1 MFNFVDCLQKGV
13 VRWPNATMNIV
24 RLPLKENTGM
34 SMSFRGSV
42 IFAGLVVMV
51 LGVSQVV
58 IATQSQDPA
67 ASSSETS
74 KAAKSQTKSKKT
86 KKKKAANT
94 SFVVLGSYAPQTV
107 ALPSASASITPVP
120 ADPIVTPRRV
130 VTAEKSPSIHILPVE
145 DPPASV
151 ASAGD

>member
-58 IATQSQDPA
+58 IATQSKDPA

-86 KKKKAANT
+86 RKKKAANN
-94 SFVVLGSYAPQTV
+94 SFIVLGTYAPQTV
-107 ALPSASASITPVP
+107 ALPSARSSTT
-120 ADPIVTPRRV
+120 PIVAEPIVNPRQGV
-130 VTAEKSPSIHILPVE
+130 SAEKTPSIHILPTDE
-145 DPPASV
+145 TPANV
-151 ASAGD
+151 